1 MIPEFPVVP
10 GRDLNNGTV
19 MPQFGL
25 GTWLSP
31 KGDVEAAVLT
41 AIQLGYRHVD
51 AAWVYGNEGEVGNAV
66 AKSIK
71 DGFVKREQLYLTTKL
86 WNIFHD
92 PKDVDRA
99 CDMSLKNLQT
109 DYIGKQKF
117 HKVSITSSRLLLDA
131 LPNALCRPRRRT
143 SASRRIEASL
153 RR

>member
-10 GRDLNNGTV
+10 GRELNDGTV

-31 KGDVEAAVLT
+31 KGDVEAAALT
-41 AIQLGYRHVD
+41 AIQLGYRHID
-51 AAWVYGNEGEVGNAV
+51 AAWVYGNEAEVGNAV

-109 DYIGKQKF
+109 DYIGNIILNCVKRTLKC
-117 HKVSITSSRLLLDA
+117 RLLSDA
-131 LPNALCRPRRRT
+131 LPNAFRRT
-143 SASRRIEASL
+143 SLNQKPSL
-153 RR
+153 